1 MKTIT
6 LEIEKD
12 NDFEKIMELAQRL
25 GVKIVSTTK
34 EPENKDM
41 TEIKQFY
48 NQFQFDVKDFKFDRD
63 EANER

>member
-12 NDFEKIMELAQRL
+12 NDFQKIVELAQSLRL
-25 GVKIVSTTK
+25 KIVSTK
-34 EPENKDM
+34 QNPKNENIDD
-41 TEIKQFY
+41 IKQFY
-48 NQFQFDVKDFKFDRD
+48 NQFQFEVKDFKFDRD

>member
-12 NDFEKIMELAQRL
+12 NDFEKIIELAQNL
-25 GVKIVSTTK
+25 GIKIVSTTK
-34 EPENKDM
+34 EPEDKNMDS
-41 TEIKQFY
+41 IKQFY
-48 NQFQFDVKDFKFDRD
+48 NQFQYDVKDFKFDRN

>member
-12 NDFEKIMELAQRL
+12 NDFQKIVELAQSL
-25 GVKIVSTTK
+25 GLKIVSTK
-34 EPENKDM
+34 QNPKDENIDD
-41 TEIKQFY
+41 IKQFY
-48 NQFQFDVKDFKFDRD
+48 NQFQFEVKDFKFDRE